1 MFDDYV
7 AQIGRIILE
16 QMVLFWMQ
24 LQLCSAKT
32 LAFFCQPFYTVF
44 KVLEEYNHVVQVQ
57 QQRLLLQLLYHVFHQ
72 SFECPWDR
80 DQNKKVG
87 PFNAIACLMLWKA
100 DFLQAFKSR
109 STCQCLLT
117 RLNVLKKY
125 AS

>member
-72 SFECPWDR
+72 SFECP
-80 DQNKKVG
+80 
-87 PFNAIACLMLWKA
+87 
-100 DFLQAFKSR
+100 
-109 STCQCLLT
+109 
-117 RLNVLKKY
+117 
-125 AS
+125 